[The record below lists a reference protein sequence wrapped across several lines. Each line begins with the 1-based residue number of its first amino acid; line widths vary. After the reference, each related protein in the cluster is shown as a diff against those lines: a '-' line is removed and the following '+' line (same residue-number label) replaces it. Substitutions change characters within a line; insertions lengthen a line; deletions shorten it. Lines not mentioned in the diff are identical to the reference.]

1 MGSFYAM
8 RLVLDTIVKMEI
20 NFKTKK
26 PNNQKFNVT
35 VKEKRTEFI
44 RKTLFKH
51 VTEEIIAENVPLS
64 NGIQIY
70 ALNDAIIS

>member
-35 VKEKRTEFI
+35 DKEKQTEFI